1 MSIDYTQKDI
11 IRYIY
16 KELSSSEHKQMT
28 QALESNWEL
37 KELYNELCQS
47 LNVLNKFKLKSP
59 SQSSIDMILG
69 FSRKSNL
76 ETISE

>member
-1 MSIDYTQKDI
+1 MSIDFTQNDI

-16 KELSSSEHKQMT
+16 DDVSSSERSQIA
-28 QALESNWEL
+28 QAIEANWEL
-37 KELYNELCQS
+37 KEIYNELCQS